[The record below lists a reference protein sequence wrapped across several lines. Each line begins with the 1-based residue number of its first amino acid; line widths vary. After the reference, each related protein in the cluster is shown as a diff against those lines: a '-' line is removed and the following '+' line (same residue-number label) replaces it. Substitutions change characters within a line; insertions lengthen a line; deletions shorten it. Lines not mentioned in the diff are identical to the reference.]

1 MSYLIL
7 KEIEMIYHIT
17 KPITWNNGLSKGAYV
32 PVEFEQDGF
41 IHCSNEE
48 QVLDVAGRYY
58 PGQLGLLLLRID
70 PAQLSSN
77 LVYENLIGGHEL
89 FPHIYGPLNLEAINA
104 TAEFKLNSDG
114 LFEFPVEWK
123 PVSKL

>member
-1 MSYLIL
+1 MSYLIS

-17 KPITWNNGLSKGAYV
+17 KPTIWNSGLSNGAYV

-58 PGQLGLLLLRID
+58 TGQPGLLLLRID
-70 PAQLSSN
+70 PDRLTSK
-77 LVYENLIGGHEL
+77 LVYENLVGGDEL
-89 FPHIYGPLNLEAINA
+89 YPHIYGPLNLEAVNA
-104 TAEFKLNSDG
+104 TAEFNMNSAD
-114 LFEFPVEWK
+114 EFVLPVDWK
-123 PVSKL
+123 PVSRV